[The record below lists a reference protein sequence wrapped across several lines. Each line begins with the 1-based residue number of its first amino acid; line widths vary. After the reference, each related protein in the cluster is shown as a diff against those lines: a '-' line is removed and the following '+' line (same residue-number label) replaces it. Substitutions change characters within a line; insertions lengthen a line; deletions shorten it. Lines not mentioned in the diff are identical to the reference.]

1 MVNHRRGMLFHMIRH
16 RWIWLAFTVPL
27 AACMAGLWLTPLSLL
42 PRYALAKSRW
52 DALGIRH
59 YQITAQIVQSGDTS
73 GPWSVEIRDEQIIAG
88 FDTRSGALLDRTQ
101 LRRAQQVLPIATLFR
116 TIRDEI
122 NTPPLTSTFAVLTR
136 IARLGP
142 PLREHLNH
150 CAARL
155 PTIAYEPTYGYPR
168 SVTVYGSPCVLRDNW
183 TVLITDLTPIP

>member
-1 MVNHRRGMLFHMIRH
+1 MRCFSVNRMNMPRH
-16 RWIWLAFTVPL
+16 RWIWLAFALPV

-42 PRYALAKSRW
+42 PRHALAKSRW
-52 DALGIRH
+52 DAQGIRH
-59 YQITAQIVQSGDTS
+59 YRLTAQLVQGGDTR
-73 GPWSVEIRDEQIIAG
+73 GPWSVEIRDGQVVAG
-88 FDTRSGALLDRTQ
+88 FDTASGAQLDRTQ
-101 LRRAQQVLPIATLFR
+101 LRIAQRVLPISTIFS

-155 PTIAYEPTYGYPR
+155 PTIAYEPAYGYPR
-168 SVTVYGSPCVLRDNW
+168 SVTVYGSPCVLWDNW
-183 TVLITDLTPIP
+183 AVQITDLTPIP

>member
-1 MVNHRRGMLFHMIRH
+1 MHMPRH
-16 RWIWLAFTVPL
+16 RWIWLAFTLPL

-42 PRYALAKSRW
+42 PRHALAKSRW
-52 DALGIRH
+52 DAQGIRH
-59 YQITAQIVQSGDTS
+59 YRLTVQLVQGDNMS
-73 GPWSVEIRDEQIIAG
+73 GPWAIEIRDEQVIAG
-88 FDTRSGALLDRTQ
+88 FDTLSGALLDRTQ
-101 LRRAQQVLPIATLFR
+101 LRTAQRVLPITTLFS

-155 PTIAYEPTYGYPR
+155 PTIAYEPAYGYPR
-168 SVTVYGSPCVLRDNW
+168 SVTVYGSPCVLWDNW
-183 TVLITDLTPIP
+183 AVLISDLTPIP